1 MKHFFADRVN
11 AIADRATKPTAP
23 YAKAIKAA
31 AAPAPRS
38 VPLEIQRLLA
48 SIDRN
53 LPLPAVGQ
61 KYSVESIDQLLAEK
75 GMSTTQRLRL
85 KARLAAAGL
94 L

>member
-1 MKHFFADRVN
+1 MFKLPFDKIN
-11 AIADRATKPTAP
+11 AIADRTIKPIVP

-38 VPLEIQRLLA
+38 VPLDIQRLIA
-48 SIDRN
+48 SIDKN

-61 KYSVESIDQLLAEK
+61 KYSVESIDQLLVK
-75 GMSTTQRLRL
+75 QNLSTVQRMRL
-85 KARLAAAGL
+85 KAKLYEAGL